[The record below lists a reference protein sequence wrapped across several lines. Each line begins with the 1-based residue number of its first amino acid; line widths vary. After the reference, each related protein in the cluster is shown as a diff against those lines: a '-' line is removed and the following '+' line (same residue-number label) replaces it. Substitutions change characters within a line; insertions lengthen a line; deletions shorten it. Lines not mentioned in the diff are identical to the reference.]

1 MKAKSYI
8 EKYPKKIIEV
18 TEIIRN
24 SRDNYEAAAVDVRR
38 LVEEGLLIP
47 VKASGL
53 NGRSPVLYN
62 KYKIIRLE
70 RDYTEAFGKIKLLHA
85 RFDHHYYLTHPELY
99 LSNAEEIESLS
110 DFLWNR
116 SIELQEPMSINE
128 RSFSIFGKEKLLK
141 SIENQF
147 STYFRMQGFT
157 LEDLHTYPTPEPF
170 FEYIHPGITKGDI
183 LIIENKDTWYTLR
196 KIMREEDKPILF
208 GILFKVLIYGEGKK
222 ITRQSGRLREYI
234 EEILGDEEPDFY
246 YFGDLDY
253 EGISI
258 YQEAKSKNPEVEIS
272 LLVEAYE
279 AMLEEK
285 PLKDYPVTRDH
296 RTPRADL
303 ESFLSHFNLEQ
314 QERIR
319 NILEN
324 GQYIPQEILNHKI
337 LRSRMK
343 GQRHV

>member
-1 MKAKSYI
+1 MKLKSYI
-8 EKYPKKIIEV
+8 EKHPKKMIEAE
-18 TEIIRN
+18 EIIR
-24 SRDNYEAAAVDVRR
+24 SFESYEEAAREIR
-38 LVEEGLLIP
+38 KQVEEGILIP

-62 KYKIIRLE
+62 RYKIVRLE
-70 RDYTEAFGKIKLLHA
+70 KDYTEAFSKIKLLHA
-85 RFDHHYYLTHPELY
+85 RFDHHYYFTHPEQY
-99 LSNAEEIESLS
+99 LSMEEDIEALS
-110 DFLWNR
+110 AFLWNR
-116 SIELQEPMSINE
+116 STELKAPMSVNE

-157 LEDLHTYPTPEPF
+157 FDDLYTYPTPEPF
-170 FEYIHPGITKGDI
+170 FEYIHPGLEKGNV

-196 KIMREEDKPILF
+196 KIMREEDKPNLF
-208 GILFKVLIYGEGKK
+208 GIVFKVILYGEGKK

-234 EEILGDEEPDFY
+234 EEILGEERAEFY

-258 YQEAKSKNPEVEIS
+258 YQEAKLKNPEAEIK

-279 AMLEEK
+279 AMLYE
-285 PLKDYPVTRDH
+285 PLADYPLTRDH

-303 ESFLSHFNLEQ
+303 DRFLSHFKADD
-314 QERIR
+314 QEK
-319 NILEN
+319 ILKILGN

-337 LRSRMK
+337 LRAKMK
-343 GQRHV
+343 GQSHV